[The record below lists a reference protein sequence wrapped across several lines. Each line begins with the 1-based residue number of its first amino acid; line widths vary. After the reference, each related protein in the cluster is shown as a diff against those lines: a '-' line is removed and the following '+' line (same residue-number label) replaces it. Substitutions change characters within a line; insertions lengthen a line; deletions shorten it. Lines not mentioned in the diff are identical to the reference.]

1 MVAKQILL
9 LLSAFLKTE
18 GKIIWKTVFKSLFK
32 LIQGLSLSPQNPL
45 GVVWL
50 SLTGN

>member
-1 MVAKQILL
+1 MGPQCYGRQANFKIRKTD
-9 LLSAFLKTE
+9 LK
-18 GKIIWKTVFKSLFK
+18 VSFK